1 MKAYVGSGLPARPRD
16 ASDPPHVT
24 VLGQIRRNFGWLAGS
39 TGFSAIASLV
49 YVGLTARALGPAR
62 FGSFA
67 MVMTYCELITN
78 LGQFQSW
85 KAIIGFGALHQ
96 QAADDGRLT
105 RLFGY
110 AASLDLASNVIGAIL
125 GILGVVLISPWLHW
139 TGAEEY
145 AAAWFGTVLFLTSG
159 TAPSGVL
166 RLAGRFDVQVYTE
179 ALAQVTRLAGC
190 VAGWMLGAG
199 VSWFLC
205 VWALAASLLI
215 LAQWTA
221 VIRLGH
227 RFAFGHR
234 ALRQT
239 MSENPGLLSFMLKT
253 NVSGSL
259 NLFYMQCGTLI
270 VGARVG
276 AVEAGGFRLAHRF
289 SLAMMKPVEI
299 AAKALFP
306 ELARLVAAGEHA
318 TVRRV
323 LIRVSCIS
331 AAFASLVIAA
341 AALWGRGILALVA
354 GRSFGFAH
362 QFLLLLCVAAAINV
376 AGFAFEPYLNAHRR
390 PGSVLRANIVGALLY
405 GVLLLTLLPRLGA
418 SSAAFASIVAAF
430 AIILQLA
437 ISVGRILARPES
449 DIAQDAGVDDQ
460 VSAADELTQNP
471 RVAGI

>member
-1 MKAYVGSGLPARPRD
+1 MKAYVASGLPRRPTD
-16 ASDPPHVT
+16 AGDPLHVT
-24 VLGQIRRNFGWLAGS
+24 ALAQIRRNFGWLAGS

-67 MVMTYCELITN
+67 MVMTYGELITN

-85 KAIIGFGALHQ
+85 KAVIGFGALHQ
-96 QAADDGRLT
+96 QAADDGRFS

-110 AASLDLASNVIGAIL
+110 AASLDLASGVIGSIL
-125 GILGVVLISPWLHW
+125 GILGVLLIGPWLHW
-139 TGAEEY
+139 TNAEEY
-145 AAAWFGTVLFLTSG
+145 AAAWFGTALLLTSG

-179 ALAQVTRLAGC
+179 ALAQITRLAGC
-190 VAGWMLGAG
+190 VAGWVIGAG

-205 VWALAASLLI
+205 VWALAALL
-215 LAQWTA
+215 LVVSQWAA
-221 VIRLGH
+221 VIALGH
-227 RFAFGHR
+227 RFEFGRR
-234 ALRQT
+234 ALRRT
-239 MSENPGLLSFMLKT
+239 TSENPGLLSFMLKT

-259 NLFYMQCGTLI
+259 NLFCMQCGTLV

-331 AAFASLVIAA
+331 AAFASLVVAA
-341 AALWGRGILALVA
+341 AAFWGRGILGLVA
-354 GRSFGFAH
+354 GQGFAFAH

-390 PGSVLRANIVGALLY
+390 PGSVLRANFVGALLY
-405 GVLLLTLLPRLGA
+405 GALLVTLLPRLGA
-418 SSAAFASIVAAF
+418 NSAAFASIVAAF
-430 AIILQLA
+430 AIIVQLA
-437 ISVGRILARPES
+437 VSVGRILARRES
-449 DIAQDAGVDDQ
+449 DVAKDAGVNDQ
-460 VSAADELTQNP
+460 VAADAQLTQNP
-471 RVAGI
+471 GVAGI